1 MGRVR
6 DRRNCCR
13 RRDLGTE
20 LYVRQHFNHRL
31 LAKRLFQQPAFLSL
45 PIVNCWSVLRL
56 VVWTQD
62 SMTVAA
68 TYGERNGRIKN
79 QKRFDRHSAL
89 VSSTVGPMSSSLSA
103 CTRSRMRA
111 RSYARVM
118 QDARQSA
125 AVTLNQMVFWV
136 VVQGRSSLRYLPGRR
151 VVSPSVIRVRVP
163 VSRIKFEASRME
175 VVIAAPVLLASCTE
189 RVDTTIE
196 TSVLGIGLG

>member
-1 MGRVR
+1 MPLSGVASSACQDTGNQSQQYCLHIPRNPTVTNST
-6 DRRNCCR
+6 DRLISSQC
-13 RRDLGTE
+13 
-20 LYVRQHFNHRL
+20 
-31 LAKRLFQQPAFLSL
+31 
-45 PIVNCWSVLRL
+45 LRL
-56 VVWTQD
+56 VVWPHD
-62 SMTVAA
+62 GVAIAA

-163 VSRIKFEASRME
+163 VSRIKFDALRME
-175 VVIAAPVLLASCTE
+175 VVLSLIH
-189 RVDTTIE
+189 I
-196 TSVLGIGLG
+196 